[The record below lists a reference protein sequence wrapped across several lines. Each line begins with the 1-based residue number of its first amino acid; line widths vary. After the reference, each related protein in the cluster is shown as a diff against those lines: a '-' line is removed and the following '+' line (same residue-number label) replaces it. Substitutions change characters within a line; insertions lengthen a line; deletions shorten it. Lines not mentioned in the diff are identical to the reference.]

1 MSLSV
6 RSNDDPLAS
15 KRYELLTKIASGG
28 MATVYLGRLRGGAGV
43 WRLCALKRPMQD
55 RLDDKDFRRM
65 FVEEARLASKIHHPN
80 VVAVLDVEESGSDLL
95 LVMDYVE
102 GTSLADLMSFQAKET
117 RPLPARIAVRIGLDA
132 CAGLQAAHTLTDPS
146 GRPLHLVH
154 RDISPQNILVGIDG
168 MARITDFGI
177 AKSVVSAIS
186 TTTGGLKGKLSYMA
200 PEYIEK
206 RVHDA
211 RSDVFAL
218 GVTLWEALTQTRLF
232 RGDNELDTITRIVA
246 MEAPPPSSVAPW
258 LGGRI
263 DGVFERALAKNPE
276 HRFQTAAAFGEALE
290 TAARKDDL
298 IAKPSEVGAHVAAV
312 GGATLEK
319 RRSLV
324 QARVLDDPATS
335 DGGMTDDLPQEPTAT
350 PERPQGRLASAFAE
364 PTRGENSQD
373 AGPSSHALTPKDLTF
388 PAGVPRPRSTLL
400 IVGVL
405 VLAMT
410 IGIVAG
416 VWWMGRAGQAASAVP
431 PAPVPSAFAAETPQ
445 PSVSVPLAAASAP
458 SEPVVAPAVP
468 DPSAAPPSAAQ
479 SRAPRLPPPSTAAAP
494 RSSPASTLPPNP
506 YR

>member
-1 MSLSV
+1 MSLSAK
-6 RSNDDPLAS
+6 SNDDPIES

-132 CAGLQAAHTLTDPS
+132 CAGLQAAHALTDPS

-218 GVTLWEALTQTRLF
+218 GVTLWEALTQQRLF
-232 RGDNELDTITRIVA
+232 RSDNELDTITRIVA

-298 IAKPSEVGAHVAAV
+298 IAKASEVGAHVAAV
-312 GGATLEK
+312 GGPTLEK

-335 DGGMTDDLPQEPTAT
+335 DGSPHNGLSHERTTT
-350 PERPQGRLASAFAE
+350 PEQPARRVIGAPQPSAE
-364 PTRGENSQD
+364 REDSHD

-388 PAGVPRPRSTLL
+388 PAGVPRPRNTAL

-405 VLAMT
+405 VLAT
-410 IGIVAG
+410 GLGIVAG
-416 VWWMGRAGQAASAVP
+416 VWWTFPRSQASADALPTTSPSTTSATSAVP
-431 PAPVPSAFAAETPQ
+431 SASTP
-445 PSVSVPLAAASAP
+445 PAAASAP
-458 SEPVVAPAVP
+458 AEPVVVPA
-468 DPSAAPPSAAQ
+468 AADASI
-479 SRAPRLPPPSTAAAP
+479 SPPPSIPSRTPRPPSQTAQAAP
-494 RSSPASTLPPNP
+494 RSSPASALPPNP